1 MSAPSKS
8 KKDEEM
14 KDSENKPTEEKT
26 DDKEV
31 VVEEKNNK
39 KKKKPSIDLAAQRL
53 ERLLSSSSTSSSN
66 PSKIVRRWLG
76 TSSGTAA
83 KATLAEIQAAS
94 IRLLDSEGVSALGL
108 EILSKLPIDKEE
120 DDTEMKVDDDKEVA
134 DDEKASF
141 LSAATREVEAWL
153 LSLAVRILWRN
164 KNSLDAIALAKSGLK
179 IMEHHIESSMVAVG
193 GRDPSASFPL
203 LARMYRF
210 YALAV
215 ETAQSTTTTAAVE
228 ESAYLRDDM
237 VKAHSLAC
245 LRRDVDS
252 QATLLNLIFRDLLS
266 HDQVEQA
273 HKLLS
278 NSTFPETASHNQL
291 CRYLYHSG
299 LIHALRLNY
308 TASHS
313 ALSQSL
319 RKSQSNTGLG
329 FRIATQ
335 RLLIVVQLLMGEIPD
350 RQVFFEKKEMR
361 MELEPYLKITQAVR
375 RGDLSV
381 FHVTVSQHASR
392 LKLDGT
398 YTLISRLAHSVV
410 KAGLRKLNVSYS
422 RISLL
427 DIANRLSL
435 PSPQNA
441 EYVVAKAIRDG
452 VIDATIFHEEGYVQ
466 SHENIDIYATKEPAE
481 TFHRR
486 IAYCLTTHND
496 AIKGMKYP
504 PDQYRKELEKSRGR
518 GKDKSEKTEEEMAK
532 ELEEEMEDY

>member
-14 KDSENKPTEEKT
+14 KDSENKPTETKT

-31 VVEEKNNK
+31 VVEEEKNNK

-94 IRLLDSEGVSALGL
+94 IRLLDPEGVSALGL
-108 EILSKLPIDKEE
+108 EILSKLPIDKVE
-120 DDTEMKVDDDKEVA
+120 DDTEMKVDDDKEEVVA

-164 KNSLDAIALAKSGLK
+164 KNSVDAIALAKSGLK

-193 GRDPSASFPL
+193 GRDPSALFPL

-215 ETAQSTTTTAAVE
+215 ETAQSTTTTTAVE

-266 HDQVEQA
+266 HDQGA
-273 HKLLS
+273 CACAFLFTITSYFSKLLFDFFKT
-278 NSTFPETASHNQL
+278 NFLKNDTTYLQHTYTHTHIQL
-291 CRYLYHSG
+291 
-299 LIHALRLNY
+299 NK
-308 TASHS
+308 
-313 ALSQSL
+313 
-319 RKSQSNTGLG
+319 RKSCFPT
-329 FRIATQ
+329 
-335 RLLIVVQLLMGEIPD
+335 
-350 RQVFFEKKEMR
+350 
-361 MELEPYLKITQAVR
+361 
-375 RGDLSV
+375 
-381 FHVTVSQHASR
+381 
-392 LKLDGT
+392 
-398 YTLISRLAHSVV
+398 
-410 KAGLRKLNVSYS
+410 
-422 RISLL
+422 
-427 DIANRLSL
+427 L
-435 PSPQNA
+435 PSQKLHLIINC
-441 EYVVAKAIRDG
+441 VVTF
-452 VIDATIFHEEGYVQ
+452 TILV
-466 SHENIDIYATKEPAE
+466 
-481 TFHRR
+481 
-486 IAYCLTTHND
+486 
-496 AIKGMKYP
+496 
-504 PDQYRKELEKSRGR
+504 
-518 GKDKSEKTEEEMAK
+518 
-532 ELEEEMEDY
+532 